1 MGKIKVRGFNFYGF
15 DSSNPHIPSVI
26 PAKLVLDLIGERE
39 SIKSIK
45 GINIMTVTANTQKIT
60 DDQITEYQPLVKS
73 IAYKFK
79 NSGEPLEDL
88 EQVGYIGL
96 INAINLYNQNRGIKF
111 ITYATWLI
119 SGEIRHYI
127 RDKHQPIK
135 IPGWMLKLNEKIDE
149 FIFSYKKENNRFPSL
164 SEISKI
170 FNLTEEGI
178 KEILK
183 AREAVQIV
191 SLDQANR
198 KYSSESYP
206 IIEKIKSKNYE
217 TFKLPMEDIIA
228 LRTAFSR
235 LKKLQRKVIYYI
247 FEKDLTQ
254 TKIAQKLGISQRQVS
269 RIKMTALK
277 ELKETIESD

>member
-1 MGKIKVRGFNFYGF
+1 
-15 DSSNPHIPSVI
+15 
-26 PAKLVLDLIGERE
+26 
-39 SIKSIK
+39 
-45 GINIMTVTANTQKIT
+45 MTVTASTQKIT
-60 DDQITEYQPLVKS
+60 DAQITEHQPLVKS

-127 RDKHQPIK
+127 RDKHQVIK
-135 IPGWMLKLNEKIDE
+135 IPSWILKLNGKIDE
-149 FIFSYKKENNRFPSL
+149 FIISYKKENNKFPLL
-164 SEISKI
+164 SEISEK

-191 SLDQANR
+191 SLDQEQR
-198 KYSSESYP
+198 KYSSDNYLK
-206 IIEKIKSKNYE
+206 IEKIKSKNYE
-217 TFKLPMEDIIA
+217 TFKLPIEDIIT
-228 LRTAFSR
+228 LKTAFSK
-235 LKKLQRKVIYYI
+235 LKKLQRKVLYYI

-254 TKIAQKLGISQRQVS
+254 TKTARKLGISQRQVS
-269 RIKMTALK
+269 RIKDSALK
-277 ELKETIESD
+277 ELKEDIERD

>member
-1 MGKIKVRGFNFYGF
+1 
-15 DSSNPHIPSVI
+15 
-26 PAKLVLDLIGERE
+26 
-39 SIKSIK
+39 
-45 GINIMTVTANTQKIT
+45 MTVTANTQKIT
-60 DDQITEYQPLVKS
+60 DAQITGYQPLVKS

-88 EQVGYIGL
+88 EQVGYVGL
-96 INAINLYNQNRGIKF
+96 INAFNLYNRERGVKF
-111 ITYATWLI
+111 ETYATWLI

-127 RDKHQPIK
+127 RDKHQIIK
-135 IPGWMLKLNEKIDE
+135 IPGWMLKLNKKIDE
-149 FIFSYKKENNRFPSL
+149 FITSYKKENNEFPSL
-164 SEISKI
+164 SEISEK

-191 SLDQANR
+191 SLDQEQR
-198 KYSSESYP
+198 KYSSNSYP
-206 IIEKIKSKNYE
+206 KIEKIKSKNYE

-228 LRTAFSR
+228 LKTAFSK

-254 TKIAQKLGISQRQVS
+254 TKIARKLGISQRQVS
-269 RIKMTALK
+269 RIKVSALK
-277 ELKETIESD
+277 ELKEDIERD

>member
-1 MGKIKVRGFNFYGF
+1 MN
-15 DSSNPHIPSVI
+15 
-26 PAKLVLDLIGERE
+26 
-39 SIKSIK
+39 
-45 GINIMTVTANTQKIT
+45 VTASTQKIT
-60 DDQITEYQPLVKS
+60 DEQITEYQPLVKS

-79 NSGEPLEDL
+79 NSGESLEDL

-127 RDKHQPIK
+127 RDKHQIIK
-135 IPGWMLKLNEKIDE
+135 IPSWMLKLNKKIDE
-149 FIFSYKKENNRFPSL
+149 FIISYKKENNKFPSL
-164 SEISKI
+164 SEISEK
-170 FNLTEEGI
+170 FNLNEEGV

-191 SLDQANR
+191 SLDQEQR
-198 KYSSESYP
+198 KYSSDSYP
-206 IIEKIKSKNYE
+206 KIDKIKSKNYE

-228 LRTAFSR
+228 LKNAFSK

-254 TKIAQKLGISQRQVS
+254 TKIARKLGISQRQVS
-269 RIKMTALK
+269 RIKDSALK
-277 ELKETIESD
+277 ELRENIEET

>member
-1 MGKIKVRGFNFYGF
+1 M
-15 DSSNPHIPSVI
+15 
-26 PAKLVLDLIGERE
+26 AME
-39 SIKSIK
+39 
-45 GINIMTVTANTQKIT
+45 TNTQKIT
-60 DDQITEYQPLVKS
+60 DAQITEYQPLVKS

-96 INAINLYNQNRGIKF
+96 INAINLYNENRSIKF

-127 RDKHQPIK
+127 RDKHQAIK
-135 IPGWMLKLNEKIDE
+135 IPRWMVKLNKKIDE
-149 FIFSYKKENNRFPSL
+149 FIISYKKENNRFPSL
-164 SEISKI
+164 SEISEE

-191 SLDQANR
+191 SLDQEQR
-198 KYSSESYP
+198 KYSPEIYP
-206 IIEKIKSKNYE
+206 KIEKIKSKNYQ
-217 TFKLPMEDIIA
+217 TFKLPIEDIIA
-228 LRTAFSR
+228 LQNAMKK

-254 TKIAQKLGISQRQVS
+254 TKIAHKLGISQRQVS
-269 RIKMTALK
+269 RIKESALK
-277 ELKETIESD
+277 ELKESIGRE

>member
-1 MGKIKVRGFNFYGF
+1 MAV
-15 DSSNPHIPSVI
+15 
-26 PAKLVLDLIGERE
+26 E
-39 SIKSIK
+39 
-45 GINIMTVTANTQKIT
+45 TNTQKIT
-60 DDQITEYQPLVKS
+60 DAQITEYQPLVKS
-73 IAYKFK
+73 IAYKFI

-127 RDKHQPIK
+127 RDKHQIIK
-135 IPGWMLKLNEKIDE
+135 IPGWMLKLNKKIDG
-149 FIFSYKKENNRFPSL
+149 FIISYKKENNKFPSL
-164 SEISKI
+164 SEISKK

-191 SLDQANR
+191 SLDQEQR
-198 KYSSESYP
+198 KYSSDGYP
-206 IIEKIKSKNYE
+206 KIEKIKSKNYE

-228 LRTAFSR
+228 LKTAFSR

-254 TKIAQKLGISQRQVS
+254 AKTAKKLAISQRQVS
-269 RIKMTALK
+269 RIKVTALK
-277 ELKETIESD
+277 ELKESIERD

>member
-1 MGKIKVRGFNFYGF
+1 M
-15 DSSNPHIPSVI
+15 
-26 PAKLVLDLIGERE
+26 AAET
-39 SIKSIK
+39 KSH
-45 GINIMTVTANTQKIT
+45 KIT
-60 DDQITEYQPLVKS
+60 DAQIKEYQPLVKNIS
-73 IAYKFK
+73 YQFK

-96 INAINLYNQNRGIKF
+96 INAFNLYNQERGVKF
-111 ITYATWLI
+111 KTYATWLI

-127 RDKHQPIK
+127 RDKHQIIK
-135 IPGWMLKLNEKIDE
+135 IPSWMLKLNKKIDE
-149 FIFSYKKENNRFPSL
+149 FMISYKKENNKFPSL
-164 SEISKI
+164 SEISEKL
-170 FNLTEEGI
+170 NLTEEGI

-191 SLDQANR
+191 SLDQEQR
-198 KYSSESYP
+198 KYNSNSYP

-228 LRTAFSR
+228 LKTAFNR

-254 TKIAQKLGISQRQVS
+254 TKIAHKLGISQRQVS
-269 RIKMTALK
+269 RIKESALK
-277 ELKETIESD
+277 ELKENIESD

>member
-1 MGKIKVRGFNFYGF
+1 
-15 DSSNPHIPSVI
+15 
-26 PAKLVLDLIGERE
+26 
-39 SIKSIK
+39 
-45 GINIMTVTANTQKIT
+45 MTVTASTQKIT
-60 DDQITEYQPLVKS
+60 DAQITEYQPLVKS

-96 INAINLYNQNRGIKF
+96 INAITLYNQNRGIKF

-127 RDKHQPIK
+127 RDKHQVIK
-135 IPGWMLKLNEKIDE
+135 IPGWMLKLNKKIDE
-149 FIFSYKKENNRFPSL
+149 FIISYKKNNDKFPSL
-164 SEISKI
+164 SEISKE

-191 SLDQANR
+191 SLDQEQR
-198 KYSSESYP
+198 KYSSDTYP
-206 IIEKIKSKNYE
+206 KIEKIKSKNYE
-217 TFKLPMEDIIA
+217 TFKLPIEDIIA
-228 LRTAFSR
+228 LRNAMKN

-254 TKIAQKLGISQRQVS
+254 TKTARKLGISQRKVS
-269 RIKMTALK
+269 RIKESTLK
-277 ELKETIESD
+277 ELKESIGRE

>member
-1 MGKIKVRGFNFYGF
+1 MALETKQ
-15 DSSNPHIPSVI
+15 
-26 PAKLVLDLIGERE
+26 E
-39 SIKSIK
+39 
-45 GINIMTVTANTQKIT
+45 KIT

-127 RDKHQPIK
+127 RDKHQVIK
-135 IPGWMLKLNEKIDE
+135 IPGWMMKLNKKIGK
-149 FIFSYKKENNRFPSL
+149 FIISYKKKNNKFPSL
-164 SEISKI
+164 SEISEK

-191 SLDQANR
+191 SLDQEYR
-198 KYSSESYP
+198 KYSSDNYP
-206 IIEKIKSKNYE
+206 NIEKIRSKNYE
-217 TFKLPMEDIIA
+217 TFKLPIEDIIT
-228 LRTAFSR
+228 LKTAFSR

-254 TKIAQKLGISQRQVS
+254 TKIARKLGISQRQVS
-269 RIKMTALK
+269 RIKDSALK
-277 ELKETIESD
+277 ELKGSIEID

>member
-1 MGKIKVRGFNFYGF
+1 
-15 DSSNPHIPSVI
+15 
-26 PAKLVLDLIGERE
+26 
-39 SIKSIK
+39 
-45 GINIMTVTANTQKIT
+45 MTVIASSQKIT
-60 DDQITEYQPLVKS
+60 DTQMTEYQPLVKN

-127 RDKHQPIK
+127 RDKHQVIK
-135 IPGWMLKLNEKIDE
+135 IPGWMLKLNKKIDE
-149 FIFSYKKENNRFPSL
+149 FIISYKKENYKFPSL
-164 SEISKI
+164 SEISEK

-191 SLDQANR
+191 SLDQEQR
-198 KYSSESYP
+198 KYSSDGYP
-206 IIEKIKSKNYE
+206 NLEKIKSKNYE

-228 LRTAFSR
+228 LKTALSR
-235 LKKLQRKVIYYI
+235 LKKLQRKIIYYI

-269 RIKMTALK
+269 RIKESALK
-277 ELKETIESD
+277 ELKESIESD